1 MKALL
6 FQKLPLGLTVSLH
19 LRCLTRGLCKP
30 LNVKL
35 TFCVHELHLPLLIPV
50 LPHTVAPSSQVV
62 ADSWGECEDIGE
74 AQCQGNGLDLVLA
87 DFDEQCVDCAGCR

>member
-6 FQKLPLGLTVSLH
+6 FQKLPLGLTVSSH
-19 LRCLTRGLCKP
+19 LRCPTRGLCKP

-62 ADSWGECEDIGE
+62 AVCGNLIGTP
-74 AQCQGNGLDLVLA
+74 LDFRKDLGHVAMQLA
-87 DFDEQCVDCAGCR
+87 YLRGIRL